1 MKHLVFILITLYIIA
16 YKICEILEKYIITL
30 YNYYVDRI
38 TNWSNMKD
46 LIYMEQEQIN
56 KFDSL
61 QKLYEFIFGKQ
72 YFNLTEKQKFIRRYE
87 IAFYK
92 IKFYCLDLDIVHTK
106 MGILGEQY
114 KVINEKYNLEK
125 ALIIDSEREFVM
137 SLCKIPNITILES
150 KSSNNLLTAK
160 EKEKIFFA

>member
-1 MKHLVFILITLYIIA
+1 
-16 YKICEILEKYIITL
+16 
-30 YNYYVDRI
+30 
-38 TNWSNMKD
+38 MKD
-46 LIYMEQEQIN
+46 LIYIEQEKIN

-61 QKLYEFIFGKQ
+61 QELYEFMFGKQ

-114 KVINEKYNLEK
+114 KIIDERYNLNK
-125 ALIIDSEREFVM
+125 ALIIDNEREFII

-150 KSSNNLLTAK
+150 KVSNNLLTTKQK
-160 EKEKIFFA
+160 EKYMGNYIVINEII

>member
-1 MKHLVFILITLYIIA
+1 
-16 YKICEILEKYIITL
+16 
-30 YNYYVDRI
+30 
-38 TNWSNMKD
+38 MKD
-46 LIYMEQEQIN
+46 LIYIEQEKIN

-61 QKLYEFIFGKQ
+61 QELYEFIFGKQ

-114 KVINEKYNLEK
+114 KIIDERYNLNK
-125 ALIIDSEREFVM
+125 ALIIDNEREFII

-150 KSSNNLLTAK
+150 KVSNNLLTTKQK
-160 EKEKIFFA
+160 EKYMGNYIVINEII